1 MVLVELFETTFWS
14 VIPLGGHDEAKG
26 AIVSAERDEEFVAF
40 VGDNSRRL
48 LTAAWMLT
56 GDPHTAEELV
66 QKALERVYLRWGRL
80 RSSNPTAYARKIVV
94 NLHTDRW
101 RARRKE
107 VLTSTVPE
115 RLSRSD
121 SRHVDLVRALQS
133 LPAREREVIV
143 LRHYLDQSERATADA
158 LGIGVGTVK
167 ASGSRGLS
175 KMRALLDGDES
186 HANL

>member
-1 MVLVELFETTFWS
+1 MS
-14 VIPLGGHDEAKG
+14 V
-26 AIVSAERDEEFVAF
+26 ERDEEFVSF
-40 VGDNSRRL
+40 VADNSASL

-56 GDPHTAEELV
+56 GDPHVAEELV
-66 QKALERVYLRWGRL
+66 QEAMERVYLKWSRVRRGQ
-80 RSSNPTAYARKIVV
+80 PKAYARKIVV

-107 VLTSTVPE
+107 VLTDVVPE
-115 RLSRSD
+115 RGGGRESQ
-121 SRHVDLVRALQS
+121 HVDLVRALQS
-133 LPAREREVIV
+133 LPAREREVVV

-175 KMRALLDGDES
+175 RLRSLLEGDES

>member
-1 MVLVELFETTFWS
+1 MS
-14 VIPLGGHDEAKG
+14 D
-26 AIVSAERDEEFVAF
+26 ERDEEFVAF
-40 VGDNSRRL
+40 VGENSRRL

-66 QKALERVYLRWGRL
+66 QEALERVYLRWGRL
-80 RSSNPTAYARKIVV
+80 RAGNPTAYARKIVV

-107 VLTSTVPE
+107 VLTDTVPE
-115 RLSRSD
+115 RLSGAE
-121 SRHVDLVRALQS
+121 SRHIDLVRALQS
-133 LPAREREVIV
+133 LPPREREVVV

-158 LGIGVGTVK
+158 LGIGIGTVK

-175 KMRALLDGDES
+175 RMRALLDGDES

>member
-1 MVLVELFETTFWS
+1 MSVEQ
-14 VIPLGGHDEAKG
+14 
-26 AIVSAERDEEFVAF
+26 DEEFVSF
-40 VGDNSRRL
+40 VADNSSRL

-66 QKALERVYLRWGRL
+66 QEAMVRVYLKWGRV
-80 RSSNPTAYARKIVV
+80 RKGQPKAYARKIVV

-101 RARRKE
+101 RSRRKE
-107 VLTSTVPE
+107 VLTDAVPE
-115 RLSRSD
+115 GAKGRESH
-121 SRHVDLVRALQS
+121 HVDLVRALQS
-133 LPAREREVIV
+133 LPTREREVVV

-167 ASGSRGLS
+167 ASGSRGLVRL
-175 KMRALLDGDES
+175 RALLEGDES